1 MAAGVMKEFDEG
13 AQALNRVTHCGPIAI
28 IFYLR
33 LWSRRA
39 AWVHVSQA
47 YFQRCRSNGP
57 VGNVNIVE
65 IARDVFIF
73 AEGRHDGTARRPT
86 HRGLTNNAICIV
98 TKVSGEG
105 SASRLGDTQ

>member
-1 MAAGVMKEFDEG
+1 MKEFDEG

-47 YFQRCRSNGP
+47 CDVQRRRWNGP
-57 VGNVNIVE
+57 VGKRKYC
-65 IARDVFIF
+65 RDSTRRFYF
-73 AEGRHDGTARRPT
+73 CRRTA
-86 HRGLTNNAICIV
+86 
-98 TKVSGEG
+98 
-105 SASRLGDTQ
+105 